1 MQEDSEP
8 NPRCP
13 KVTFSEDEIRSFYRP
28 WSKALVV
35 KVLERS
41 FSFGA
46 VRRRLESLWARNGQ
60 IQVSDVSNSFFL
72 VRFADPE
79 DYRRAAFEG
88 PWKIY
93 DFYFSVTR
101 WTPSFNEDEPLKT
114 ILTWVRLPKL
124 PIHFFNHLAVSRIG
138 NYIGKTVK
146 IDLATSEGA
155 RARYAR
161 VCVEIDIT
169 KPLLGKYMIE
179 DRTFLV
185 EYESLENICGDC
197 GFYGHKLG
205 ACPHVQPPI
214 PEAAV
219 ESEALKAKSST

>member
-88 PWKIY
+88 PC
-93 DFYFSVTR
+93 
-101 WTPSFNEDEPLKT
+101 
-114 ILTWVRLPKL
+114 
-124 PIHFFNHLAVSRIG
+124 HLAVSRIG